1 MAKKIIRITEDDIK
15 NIIKECVRNYSSAS
29 LLTEDRESKNMKKAR
44 NVVRQFMPN
53 ANAMNVI
60 TAIRNDIPN
69 SRINQCEYLPG
80 VTRMYMNDE
89 ITDGETISKL
99 NATLKLLGNAH
110 ANEYDNDLNG
120 MSCKD
125 LINRFTTAVAND
137 FQADV
142 DTHNNTKFTPN
153 KRYKIY
159 RIKSTQEAWPFNKYT
174 DWCITSNKPGEEY
187 DEEQW
192 IDEDDGEEH
201 FNPDE
206 APEQT
211 SGYDMYQTYTHGG
224 LGLFYFCI
232 RDDYQTV
239 PKEKGEGC
247 PLDDYGLSMIATSVD
262 EEGKCNTITCR
273 WNHSNGG
280 NDNIMTP
287 MELSK
292 IIGYNYYQVFKPY
305 SKEEL
310 YEMGKIPFGDVP
322 ELLRQGKD
330 ANKIFSNI
338 KQCENGYCIVS
349 LNDMMNIYVPK
360 TNSLL
365 SKEWFDNVKE
375 FGDGLAPV
383 QLNGNANYI
392 KEDGTMLYDKWINGY
407 AEPFKNGMAFI
418 KVYGEN
424 KGMYVIDTNGNT
436 INKKGL
442 VFDDFKQVGN
452 FLVFKSYGD
461 TYTIYTKDGEKLFD
475 QVFTQVSEP
484 DKDGYILLTCRGDA
498 ITDENDYRFDYYH
511 IQYET
516 KQGILTPE
524 GNLFMNKFFEH
535 MTIHSNN
542 LISIQDD
549 DDKYMI
555 VTKSGHL
562 IGGMKFDEFDY
573 INDRQ
578 SVTRVKKDG
587 LYNYLDYNNDKYL
600 LKKWVEKC
608 SSFNI
613 DKFYAKFGEKWYFMQ
628 YDGENLRPLTDMYFD
643 SIENVSG
650 WNTFSFPMKVEKQ
663 GKFTLIDENGKLMN
677 TWFDNIGKVYN
688 HIVGTIGNK
697 EYIINN
703 DTLEISEYTP
713 QQKRADREYEEELRL
728 ERRYEYD

>member
-1 MAKKIIRITEDDIK
+1 MAKKIIRITENDIK
-15 NIIKECVRNYSSAS
+15 NIIKECVRNYRSSS

-44 NVVRQFMPN
+44 NVVRQFRPN
-53 ANAMNVI
+53 ANAMDVI

-69 SRINQCEYLPG
+69 SRVNQCEYLPG
-80 VTRMYMNDE
+80 VTRMYMNNE

-120 MSCKD
+120 MSCKE
-125 LINRFTTAVAND
+125 LIDRFTTSVAND

-142 DTHNNTKFTPN
+142 DAHNSTQFTPN
-153 KRYKIY
+153 QKYKIY
-159 RIKSTQEAWPFNKYT
+159 RIESTQEAWPFNKYT
-174 DWCITSNKPGEEY
+174 DWCITSNEPGEEY

-192 IDEDDGEEH
+192 IDEDDGEEY
-201 FNPDE
+201 FDPNE

-273 WNHSNGG
+273 WNHKNGG

-310 YEMGKIPFGDVP
+310 YARGKIPFGDVP
-322 ELLRQGKD
+322 GLLQQGQD
-330 ANKIFSNI
+330 INKIFSNI
-338 KQCENGYCIVS
+338 KQCENGYCIVN

-365 SKEWFDNVKE
+365 SKEWFDKVKE

-392 KEDGTMLYDKWINGY
+392 KEDGTMLYDQWINGY
-407 AEPFKNGMAFI
+407 AEPFKNGRAFI

-424 KGMYVIDTNGNT
+424 KGVYVIDTNGNT
-436 INKKGL
+436 LNKKALG
-442 VFDDFKQVGN
+442 FGDFKQVGN
-452 FLVFKSYGD
+452 FLVSKSYGD
-461 TYTIYTKDGEKLFD
+461 EYTIYTQDGEKLFD
-475 QVFTQVSEP
+475 QVFTQVYDA
-484 DKDGYILLTCRGDA
+484 DKDGYILLTCRGDE
-498 ITDENDYRFDYYH
+498 ITDENDYRFDYH
-511 IQYET
+511 RTQYES

-524 GNLFMNKFFEH
+524 GNLFLNKFFKH
-535 MTIHSNN
+535 ITMHSNN
-542 LISIQDD
+542 LISIKDD

-562 IGGMKFDEFDY
+562 IGGMKFDDFDY

-587 LYNYLDYNNDKYL
+587 LYNYLDYDNDKYL
-600 LKKWVEKC
+600 LKNWVEKC
-608 SSFNI
+608 SSFDT

-628 YDGENLRPLTDMYFD
+628 YDGENLKPLTDMYFD
-643 SIENVSG
+643 SIENISG
-650 WNTFSFPMKVEKQ
+650 LFTFSFPMKVEKQ

-677 TWFDNIGKVYN
+677 TWFDNICKVYDR
-688 HIVGTIGNK
+688 IVGTIGNK
-697 EYIINN
+697 EYIINK

-713 QQKRADREYEEELRL
+713 QQKRADREYEEELRW
-728 ERRYEYD
+728 ERRQEYD